1 MNLSNLLKD
10 PIDIPLLFIY
20 VVGVLIMVYSA
31 MQFVH
36 GFLYKQKPYI
46 RSGVRTLIL
55 ALVLLTPRLVYQHIR
70 VDGSDYKK
78 EIKASIKSISEVSD
92 SVGTS
97 DSSMIKAQLEALS
110 ERLSDAGFT
119 VALSSSVENGNNGS
133 FTVRILSAVKSAS
146 SDAED
151 ADIIL
156 ISTSLN
162 PDYTEEGFTGDAAEI
177 AVIEATA
184 KKLQKTDT
192 DTELRFLIITD
203 GMNGQDG
210 VYSYMDSLTEDEK
223 SRIIGNISIELPG
236 MSDYT
241 GFESA
246 TVNGIDNPV
255 SALINSSVKRMT
267 GQKLSCSQEKG
278 TELTAF
284 HINGIPGVLLKQAYV
299 EKASAAKSLDKLNE
313 DELADAAAI
322 IGDTVTRELKSR
334 ESESI
339 SALRSEDRTT
349 YTAGSF
355 RIGKDSFSCGPAIKD
370 ISGNF
375 GTALK
380 DTGLKDA
387 SGNSLYEGKLYL
399 LTFDSPLPVLF
410 HVNESGLS
418 RVTVDTG
425 AVPSSKEELTRIL
438 KNLLGDPRDDSAV
451 LSWTDEKAGAVYHIA
466 ASESDEAGNSMTSGG
481 YSFYIT
487 ASL

>member
-78 EIKASIKSISEVSD
+78 EIKAAIKSISEVSD

-97 DSSMIKAQLEALS
+97 DSSAVKAQLEALS
-110 ERLSDAGFT
+110 DRLSDAGFT
-119 VALSSSVENGNNGS
+119 VALSSSAENGNDGS
-133 FTVRILSAVKSAS
+133 FTAGTFSAVKAAS

-162 PDYTEEGFTGDAAEI
+162 PDYTEEGFPGDAAEI
-177 AVIEATA
+177 AVIEAVA

-313 DELADAAAI
+313 YELADAAAI
-322 IGDTVTRELKSR
+322 IGDTITRELKSR

-339 SALRSEDRTT
+339 RALRSEDRTT

-355 RIGKDSFSCGPAIKD
+355 RIDKDSFSCGPAIKD

-399 LTFDSPLPVLF
+399 LTFDSPLPVVF

-466 ASESDEAGNSMTSGG
+466 ASENADAGNSMTSGG